1 MKLIKLTSKKM
12 KIVGRGRGTGKGG
25 HTTGRGNKGQ
35 LARERIHILFE
46 GSKFKKSLIKRLPFI
61 RGRSKNKSAQN
72 KPVVLSLESLVKW
85 PKSIPVNLKNL
96 VERKLIKPNTKSVKI
111 LGTAKLDHAIDVKVL
126 VSKSAKTAIEKAGG
140 KIENE

>member
-1 MKLIKLTSKKM
+1 M

-85 PKSIPVNLKNL
+85 PKSIQITLANLI
-96 VERKLIKPNTKSVKI
+96 ERKLVKPNTKSVKI
-111 LGTAKLDHAIDVKVL
+111 LGTAKLDHALDIKVA

-140 KIENE
+140 KIETN

>member
-1 MKLIKLTSKKM
+1 M

>member
-1 MKLIKLTSKKM
+1 MKLIKLTTKKM

-72 KPVVLSLESLVKW
+72 KPVVLSVESLIKW

-96 VERKLIKPNTKSVKI
+96 IERKLVKPNTGSVKI
-111 LGTAKLDHAIDVKVL
+111 LGTAKLEHELNVKVA

>member
-1 MKLIKLTSKKM
+1 MKLIKLTTKKM

-72 KPVVLSLESLVKW
+72 KPTVLPLSSFVKW
-85 PKSIPVNLKNL
+85 PKSIPITLINLI
-96 VERKLIKPNTKSVKI
+96 ERKLVKPNTKSVKI
-111 LGTAKLDHAIDVKVL
+111 LGTAKLEHELDVKVA

>member
-46 GSKFKKSLIKRLPFI
+46 GAKFKKSLIKRLPFI
-61 RGRSKNKSAQN
+61 RGRSKNKSAQS
-72 KPVVLSLESLVKW
+72 KPAVLSLESLVKW
-85 PKSIPVNLKNL
+85 PKSIPVTLAHL
-96 VERKLIKPNTKSVKI
+96 VERKLIKPNINSVKI
-111 LGTAKLDHAIDVKVL
+111 LGTTKLDHELDVKVP

>member
-1 MKLIKLTSKKM
+1 M

-72 KPVVLSLESLVKW
+72 KPVVVSLESLVKW
-85 PKSIPVNLKNL
+85 PKSIPVSLKNL
-96 VERKLIKPNTKSVKI
+96 VERKLVKPNTKSVKI
-111 LGTAKLDHAIDVKVL
+111 LGSVKLEHELDVRVP
-126 VSKSAKTAIEKAGG
+126 VSASAKSAIEKAGG

>member
-1 MKLIKLTSKKM
+1 M

-72 KPVVLSLESLVKW
+72 KPAVLSLETLIKW
-85 PKSIPVNLKNL
+85 PKSIPVTLANLI
-96 VERKLIKPNTKSVKI
+96 ERKIIKSNVASVKI
-111 LGTAKLDHAIDVKVL
+111 LGTAKLEHPLDVKVT

-140 KIENE
+140 KIEPNKI

>member
-72 KPVVLSLESLVKW
+72 KPVILSLKSLVKW
-85 PKSIPVNLKNL
+85 PKSIQITLANLI
-96 VERKLIKPNTKSVKI
+96 ERKLVKPNTKSVKI
-111 LGTAKLDHAIDVKVL
+111 LGTAKLDHALDIKVA

>member
-1 MKLIKLTSKKM
+1 M

-61 RGRSKNKSAQN
+61 RGRSKNKSAQS
-72 KPVVLSLESLVKW
+72 KPAVLQLGSLVKW
-85 PKSIPVNLKNL
+85 PKSIPVTVKNL
-96 VERKLIKPNTKSVKI
+96 IERKVVRANTKSVKI
-111 LGTAKLDHAIDVKVL
+111 LGTAKLEHELDVKVP
-126 VSKSAKTAIEKAGG
+126 VSASAKSAIEKAGG
-140 KIENE
+140 KIEVN

>member
-1 MKLIKLTSKKM
+1 MKLIKLTTKKM

-72 KPVVLSLESLVKW
+72 KPVVLSVESLIKW

-96 VERKLIKPNTKSVKI
+96 IERKLVKPNTKSVKI
-111 LGTAKLDHAIDVKVL
+111 LGTAKLEHELNVKVT